1 MNRKWLIPAGI
12 FLAIA
17 LIVPPYILI
26 TQNDADI
33 DNVMSKAPDT
43 ADATQQQGILQDI
56 NDNDF
61 TVYAIAFVIE
71 IVAVLLFVATL
82 WLAIKP

>member
-1 MNRKWLIPAGI
+1 
-12 FLAIA
+12 
-17 LIVPPYILI
+17 V
-26 TQNDADI
+26 
-33 DNVMSKAPDT
+33 SKAPNL
-43 ADATQQQGILQDI
+43 ADETQQQGITQDI

-71 IVAVLLFVATL
+71 IVAVILFVATL